1 MEDFSLNP
9 LNVFTENCKTYRNLA
24 KPVTPVRFSFSVKFI
39 NNTFDKFN
47 NICYCFLLSGA
58 AIESHPGNQ
67 LNKKYFATN
76 QLHCIFKGF
85 SWVLHLLYYIQKGT
99 ISIESSFGDH
109 QFIYWNILE
118 SSVYNC
124 LSQLSFHSLYNQL
137 SEQSILQLS
146 LNQTKYVL
154 NVKLGA
160 WVSKCR
166 G

>member
-1 MEDFSLNP
+1 MRPHSTHP
-9 LNVFTENCKTYRNLA
+9 PRYATGVTK
-24 KPVTPVRFSFSVKFI
+24 VTPVRFSFSVKFI

-58 AIESHPGNQ
+58 AIESHTGNQ

-99 ISIESSFGDH
+99 ISIERSFGDH

-146 LNQTKYVL
+146 LNQTICL
-154 NVKLGA
+154 INGKLGG
-160 WVSKCR
+160 WVSKFR
-166 G
+166 V

>member
-1 MEDFSLNP
+1 MGDCSLNP
-9 LNVFTENCKTYRNLA
+9 LKFFTENCKIYRNLA
-24 KPVTPVRFSFSVKFI
+24 KPVTPVRFYFSVKFI
-39 NNTFDKFN
+39 NNTFDKLN
-47 NICYCFLLSGA
+47 NIYYCFLLSRA
-58 AIESHPGNQ
+58 AIESHPGKQ
-67 LNKKYFATN
+67 LFCYKSTS
-76 QLHCIFKGF
+76 LRFKGF

-146 LNQTKYVL
+146 LNQTKCL
-154 NVKLGA
+154 INGKLGV
-160 WVSKCR
+160 WVSKFR